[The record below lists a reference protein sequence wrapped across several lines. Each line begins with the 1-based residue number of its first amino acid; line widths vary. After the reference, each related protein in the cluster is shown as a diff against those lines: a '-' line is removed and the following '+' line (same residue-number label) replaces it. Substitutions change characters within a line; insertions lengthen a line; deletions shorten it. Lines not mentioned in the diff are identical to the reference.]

1 MNNQAIRKEQT
12 ETGNQLSYIRKGMYS
27 NVLKAI
33 PGGKHAVGNAV
44 QEAVIKYPSHTTA
57 EVQQLVK
64 KAKLEAQE
72 NERTR
77 LGHELHDNVNQL
89 LATSKL
95 FLDMIEPA
103 NPYSDELRNMVR
115 EYVESAYNELR
126 NLSKG
131 LVKSDFEK
139 TSLLDQCK
147 RMVNDIS
154 FSNAFAVNF
163 DYNEEVEQLNDNSKT
178 ALLRILQEQ
187 LKNTIRYSKA
197 TTISVS
203 LLVTDNNVMLTISD
217 DGVGFDMENTKKGIG
232 LSNISD
238 RAELCNGTAVI
249 SAAPGKGCALKVII
263 PAA

>member
-1 MNNQAIRKEQT
+1 
-12 ETGNQLSYIRKGMYS
+12 MYS

-33 PGGKHAVGNAV
+33 PGGMQAAI
-44 QEAVIKYPSHTTA
+44 IKNPSHTTG
-57 EVQQLVK
+57 EVQQLIK

-103 NPYSDELRNMVR
+103 NPYSHELRNMVK
-115 EYVESAYNELR
+115 EYIESAYNELR

-131 LVKSDFEK
+131 LVKSGFEQ
-139 TSLLDQCK
+139 TSLLDHCK

-154 FSNAFAVNF
+154 FSNAFVVNF

-197 TTISVS
+197 ATISVG
-203 LLVTDNNVMLTISD
+203 LLVIDHEVILTISD
-217 DGVGFDMENTKKGIG
+217 DGVGFDMENTKQGIG
-232 LSNISD
+232 LGNICD

-249 SAAPGKGCALKVII
+249 TSAPGKGCSLKVTI
-263 PAA
+263 PVE